1 MRTVTIQRPVVDL
14 KSTGAQIKSL
24 RIKSGYTVHDIQA
37 VFGFEYPQ
45 AVYAWESGKSI
56 PTIDNLLVLAHL
68 FEKSVEEIVIQRM
81 IEVEVSCVSNKIE
94 KLCNK
99 NCNDCKLRLSAQSF
113 SVCKPFKLMVYRCER
128 PLAAVVQQQS
138 IKKNA
143 KAFFSFTYY
152 EFLILN

>member
-1 MRTVTIQRPVVDL
+1 MEKNHMRTVTIQRPVVDL

-45 AVYAWESGKSI
+45 AVYAWDRERRLKAGKMLRWSILSESPSSCAAKGGKSI

-99 NCNDCKLRLSAQSF
+99 NCNDCKLRLSA
-113 SVCKPFKLMVYRCER
+113 
-128 PLAAVVQQQS
+128 
-138 IKKNA
+138 
-143 KAFFSFTYY
+143 
-152 EFLILN
+152 

>member
-14 KSTGAQIKSL
+14 KATGSQIKSL
-24 RIKSGYTVHDIQA
+24 RIKSGYTVHDIHA
-37 VFGFEYPQ
+37 IFGFEYPQ

-68 FEKSVEEIVIQRM
+68 FDAAVEEIVIQRM

-99 NCNDCKLRLSAQSF
+99 NCNDCKMRLSA
-113 SVCKPFKLMVYRCER
+113 
-128 PLAAVVQQQS
+128 
-138 IKKNA
+138 
-143 KAFFSFTYY
+143 
-152 EFLILN
+152 

>member
-24 RIKSGYTVHDIQA
+24 RIKSVYTVHDIQA

-45 AVYAWESGKSI
+45 AVYAWDRERRLKAGKMLRWSILSESPSSCAAKGGKSI

-99 NCNDCKLRLSAQSF
+99 NCNDCKLRLSA
-113 SVCKPFKLMVYRCER
+113 
-128 PLAAVVQQQS
+128 
-138 IKKNA
+138 
-143 KAFFSFTYY
+143 
-152 EFLILN
+152 

>member
-14 KSTGAQIKSL
+14 KATGAQIKSL

-45 AVYAWESGKSI
+45 AVYAWDRERRLKAGKMLRWSILSESPSSCAAKGGKSI

-94 KLCNK
+94 KLCNN
-99 NCNDCKLRLSAQSF
+99 NCNDCKLCLSA
-113 SVCKPFKLMVYRCER
+113 
-128 PLAAVVQQQS
+128 
-138 IKKNA
+138 
-143 KAFFSFTYY
+143 
-152 EFLILN
+152 